1 MNTRVAKKALL
12 LLTTSL
18 LLTGCDTNPVESN
31 PEDSLNSDISL
42 NDGSSSETSSKS
54 SVDYTLGW
62 DPVVDEE
69 IRRSLG
75 GNGLPFFDMTGD
87 ITIVHVDKTAQADS
101 HILMTST
108 CAYDEPLVYR
118 AKTTF
123 ERAGW
128 LVSYNNADKTKD
140 MRMDASNTELGIILE
155 MTGRE
160 SIRGELVP
168 NIVIY
173 YREMW
178 NEPANGT
185 AWSSNTTAVL
195 TEINAIKPHALPYLY
210 MATYNDTAEKKTN
223 SRALI
228 KGGDWLTY
236 EKSILA
242 VGRKTFSAGGGWG
255 ESTGRNSGYGHYTS
269 NTYTW
274 TKTFSDGY
282 KLSAKLYGDA
292 ADGSYS
298 SPSAD
303 DVVAFLEVT
312 VVSPRTK

>member
-12 LLTTSL
+12 LLATSL

-87 ITIVHVDKTAQADS
+87 ITIVHVDKTAQDDA

-108 CAYDEPLVYR
+108 CAFDEHIVYR
-118 AKTTF
+118 AKTQF

-128 LVSYNNADKTKD
+128 VVSYNNASKPKD
-140 MRMDASNTELGIILE
+140 MRMDASNPELGINLE

-160 SIRGELVP
+160 SARGLSP
-168 NIVIY
+168 YIVIY

-178 NEPANGT
+178 NEPVKGT
-185 AWSSNTTAVL
+185 TWSNNTKAVL
-195 TEINAIKPHALPYLY
+195 TQINAIAPHALPYLY

-242 VGRKTFSAGGGWG
+242 VARKTFSSGGHWN
-255 ESTGRNSGYGHYTS
+255 ETTGKVSGSGHYSS
-269 NTYTW
+269 NTFTW

-292 ADGSYS
+292 ADGSFS
-298 SPSAD
+298 STSAD
-303 DVVAFLEVT
+303 DVVAYLEVAVT
-312 VVSPRTK
+312 APRQ